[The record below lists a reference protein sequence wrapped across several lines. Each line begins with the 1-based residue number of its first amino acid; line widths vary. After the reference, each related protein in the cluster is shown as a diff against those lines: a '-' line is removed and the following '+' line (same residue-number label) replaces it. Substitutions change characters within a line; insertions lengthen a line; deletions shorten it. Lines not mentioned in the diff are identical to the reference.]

1 MQEGAPRFLSNRP
14 PVLGSLP
21 PPGYTSPPMHPEG
34 SLSVET
40 SVRAACTLCGESR
53 TRQVFEDALPW
64 VVECTACGLRRA
76 DPQPTDAELSSIYDE
91 HYYEQFGFVEGEHT
105 ADQGLARTKRAT
117 YASLLASA
125 RPHFGLTGGK
135 RLLDVGCGLGF
146 SLLAAR
152 DAGFDAVGLDP
163 LAPSDPAARP
173 GRTILRGSIET
184 FEGAAD
190 FDVVSMV
197 DVIEHVR
204 DPVATFRAVDRLLV
218 PRGLVICATNDCSSR
233 GAQLL
238 GSRWV
243 HYHRAHL
250 YFFTADTLAKTAE
263 AAGLEVLG
271 VDVARRVYNLE
282 YVASILARGTN
293 FELAAR
299 ISRGVLGR
307 VPGPLLRA
315 PWPALPEGIVL
326 VARSKSRSASTSASR
341 GR

>member
-1 MQEGAPRFLSNRP
+1 MQPSESVSR
-14 PVLGSLP
+14 
-21 PPGYTSPPMHPEG
+21 TS
-34 SLSVET
+34 
-40 SVRAACTLCGESR
+40 SVRATCALCGEMR
-53 TRQVFEDALPW
+53 TRAVFPGELPW
-64 VVECTACGLRRA
+64 VVECTGCGLRRA
-76 DPQPTDAELSSIYDE
+76 DPQPTDAELAAIYDE

-125 RPHFGLTGGK
+125 RPHFGITEGK

-146 SLLAAR
+146 SLLAAQ
-152 DAGFDAVGLDP
+152 DAGFEAVGLDP
-163 LAPSDPAARP
+163 LAPTDPAARP
-173 GRTILRGSIET
+173 GRKILRGSIET
-184 FEGAAD
+184 FHEAMGPAD

-218 PRGLVICATNDCSSR
+218 PRGLLICATNDCSSR
-233 GAQLL
+233 GAQVL

-250 YFFTADTLAKTAE
+250 FFFTADTLAKTAE
-263 AAGLEVLG
+263 AAGFEVLG
-271 VDVARRVYNLE
+271 VDVAHRIYNLE

-299 ISRGVLGR
+299 VSKRLLGA

-326 VARSKSRSASTSASR
+326 VARKKSRPAAASTTRAA
-341 GR
+341 

>member
-1 MQEGAPRFLSNRP
+1 MLS
-14 PVLGSLP
+14 PVLGGTPL
-21 PPGYTSPPMHPEG
+21 PGYTSRPMQSEG
-34 SLSVET
+34 AVSAT
-40 SVRAACTLCGESR
+40 KSVRAACSLCGQAR
-53 TRQVFEDALPW
+53 TRSVFPEALPW
-64 VVECTACGLRRA
+64 VVECTQCGLRRA
-76 DPQPTDAELSSIYDE
+76 DPQPTDAELAAIYDE

-117 YASLLASA
+117 YASLLSAA
-125 RPHFGLTGGK
+125 RPHFGLSGGGK

-163 LAPSDPAARP
+163 LAPTDPAARP
-173 GRTILRGSIET
+173 GRKVLRGSIET
-184 FEGAAD
+184 FHTDTEP

-218 PRGLVICATNDCSSR
+218 PRGLLICATNDCSSR
-233 GAQLL
+233 GAQWL
-238 GSRWV
+238 GARWV

-250 YFFTADTLAKTAE
+250 FFFTADTLAKTAE
-263 AAGLEVLG
+263 AAGFEVLD
-271 VDVARRVYNLE
+271 VDVAKRIYNLE

-299 ISRGVLGR
+299 VSRGLLGA

-326 VARSKSRSASTSASR
+326 VARSKARTNQATRAR
-341 GR
+341 

>member
-1 MQEGAPRFLSNRP
+1 
-14 PVLGSLP
+14 
-21 PPGYTSPPMHPEG
+21 MHPEG
-34 SLSVET
+34 SVSAEK
-40 SVRAACTLCGESR
+40 SARAACTLCGEAR
-53 TRQVFEDALPW
+53 TRPVFPGGLPW
-64 VVECTACGLRRA
+64 VVECTGCGLRRA
-76 DPQPTDAELSSIYDE
+76 DPQPTDAELSAIYDE
-91 HYYEQFGFVEGEHT
+91 HYYEQFGFVEGEQT

-125 RPHFGLTGGK
+125 RPHLGLTQGK

-146 SLLAAR
+146 SLLAAK
-152 DAGFDAVGLDP
+152 DAGFEAVGLDP
-163 LAPSDPAARP
+163 LAPTDPAARP
-173 GRTILRGSIET
+173 GRTILRGSIES
-184 FEGAAD
+184 FPGQPD
-190 FDVVSMV
+190 PFDVVSMV

-218 PRGLVICATNDCSSR
+218 PRGLLICATNDCSSR

-250 YFFTADTLAKTAE
+250 FFFTADTLAKTAE

-271 VDVARRVYNLE
+271 VDVAHRVYNLE

-299 ISRGVLGR
+299 VSKGLLAR

-326 VARSKSRSASTSASR
+326 VARSKRRSRSVPAP
-341 GR
+341 

>member
-1 MQEGAPRFLSNRP
+1 
-14 PVLGSLP
+14 
-21 PPGYTSPPMHPEG
+21 MHSEG
-34 SLSVET
+34 SVSE
-40 SVRAACTLCGESR
+40 RASIRRACALCGESR
-53 TRQVFEDALPW
+53 TKSVFPDALPW
-64 VVECTACGLRRA
+64 VVECTRCGLRRA
-76 DPQPTDAELSSIYDE
+76 DPQPTDAELSAIYDE

-117 YASLLASA
+117 YTSLLSSA
-125 RPHFGLTGGK
+125 RPHFGLTQGK

-146 SLLAAR
+146 SLLAAK

-163 LAPSDPAARP
+163 LAPADPKARP

-184 FEGAAD
+184 FHAQTD
-190 FDVVSMV
+190 PFDVVSMV

-218 PRGLVICATNDCSSR
+218 PRGLLVCATNDCSSR
-233 GAQLL
+233 GAQML
-238 GSRWV
+238 GARWV

-250 YFFTADTLAKTAE
+250 FFFTADTLAKTAE

-271 VDVARRVYNLE
+271 VDIAKRVYNLE

-299 ISRGVLGR
+299 VSRGLLAR
-307 VPGPLLRA
+307 VPGPLLHA
-315 PWPALPEGIVL
+315 AWPALPEGIVL
-326 VARSKSRSASTSASR
+326 VARSRKK
-341 GR
+341 

>member
-1 MQEGAPRFLSNRP
+1 MQPAGAVSA
-14 PVLGSLP
+14 SS
-21 PPGYTSPPMHPEG
+21 T
-34 SLSVET
+34 
-40 SVRAACTLCGESR
+40 VRATCSLCGETR
-53 TRQVFEDALPW
+53 TRAVFPDALPW
-64 VVECTACGLRRA
+64 VVECTGCGLRRA
-76 DPQPTDAELSSIYDE
+76 DPQPTDAELSAIYDE

-125 RPHFGLTGGK
+125 RPHFGLTEGK

-163 LAPSDPAARP
+163 LAPTDPKARP

-184 FEGAAD
+184 FHAETEP

-233 GAQLL
+233 GAQVL
-238 GSRWV
+238 GARWV

-250 YFFTADTLAKTAE
+250 FFFTADTLAKTAE

-271 VDVARRVYNLE
+271 VDVAHRIYNLE

-299 ISRGVLGR
+299 VSRGLLDK

-315 PWPALPEGIVL
+315 AWPPVPEGIVM
-326 VARSKSRSASTSASR
+326 VARTKARARAR
-341 GR
+341 

>member
-1 MQEGAPRFLSNRP
+1 MATLP
-14 PVLGSLP
+14 GS
-21 PPGYTSPPMHPEG
+21 GYTSRPMQPEG
-34 SLSVET
+34 TLSARP
-40 SVRAACTLCGESR
+40 SVRGACSLCGETR
-53 TRQVFEDALPW
+53 TRPVFPDQLPW
-64 VVECTACGLRRA
+64 VVECATCGLRRA
-76 DPQPTDAELSSIYDE
+76 DPQPSDEELSAIYDE

-117 YASLLASA
+117 YASLLSSA
-125 RPHFGLTGGK
+125 RPHFGLTKGK

-163 LAPSDPAARP
+163 LAPTDPAARP
-173 GRTILRGSIET
+173 GRTIVRGSIET
-184 FEGAAD
+184 FHSETNP

-204 DPVATFRAVDRLLV
+204 DPIATFRAVDRLLV
-218 PRGLVICATNDCSSR
+218 PRGLLICATNDCSSR

-250 YFFTADTLAKTAE
+250 FFFTADTLAKTAE

-271 VDVARRVYNLE
+271 VDVAHRIYNLE

-299 ISRGVLGR
+299 ISRGLLR
-307 VPGPLLRA
+307 APGPLLHA
-315 PWPALPEGIVL
+315 AWPALPEGIVL
-326 VARSKSRSASTSASR
+326 VARTKPR
-341 GR
+341 